1 MRVDEPVVQG
11 DILVDHGPE
20 VLASVD
26 VVGAHSH
33 PESLV
38 TGEVIKSFDYRLA
51 QRNRS

>member
-26 VVGAHSH
+26 VVGAHSD